1 MGLFFYIIYLHGKQV
16 EKWTVIYE
24 CLQPNKEKLIG
35 KKIFFLTS
43 TVFETLIL
51 LQGYEKCTKLCFCH
65 LRFARAGIWKLQI
78 GDWNNKRSKNK
89 LWCKY

>member
-1 MGLFFYIIYLHGKQV
+1 MFSLSYNKTQIKIRNGSFFYIIYLQGKQV

-43 TVFETLIL
+43 TDFETLIL
-51 LQGYEKCTKLCFCH
+51 L
-65 LRFARAGIWKLQI
+65 RR
-78 GDWNNKRSKNK
+78 
-89 LWCKY
+89 